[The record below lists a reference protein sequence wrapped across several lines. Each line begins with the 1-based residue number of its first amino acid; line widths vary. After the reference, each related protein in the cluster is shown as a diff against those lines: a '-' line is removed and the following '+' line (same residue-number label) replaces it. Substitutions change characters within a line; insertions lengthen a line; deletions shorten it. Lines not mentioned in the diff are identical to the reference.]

1 MRSKLFVPGSRP
13 ELFAKAMASEADAL
27 SFDLEDAVDE
37 ARKGEAR
44 RELAKFL
51 RTLPPNSGKT
61 IIVRVNGLETPHF
74 QEDIEAIV
82 GPGLDLV
89 NVPKPE
95 SPDDIREAA
104 VVIGAAERK
113 AGLHAPIGILA
124 NIESPRAYRLAAEIA
139 IADPRVK
146 GLQVGWG
153 DLIEPLNMDRY
164 NPTVIEAM
172 LVWIRIAAGEAGIF
186 AYDGAYANIKDPEGY
201 RAEAEMSRRLG
212 YLGKSAIHPTQVP
225 IANAVFRPTDMEIAH
240 SLKVVAAAAEAKQK
254 GIGAFTVNGKMID
267 GPFIRR
273 AEEVLALARRLN
285 LVSGDERSI
294 E

>member
-1 MRSKLFVPGSRP
+1 MRSKLFVPASRP

-51 RTLPPNSGKT
+51 RTLPENCGKT
-61 IIVRVNGLETPHF
+61 IIVRVNGIETPHF
-74 QEDIEAIV
+74 EEDIAAIV

-104 VVIGAAERK
+104 GVIYKAERDAK
-113 AGLHAPIGILA
+113 VANPIGILA

-139 IADPRVK
+139 TADPRVK

-153 DLIEPLNMDRY
+153 DLIEPLDIDRY

-186 AYDGAYANIKDPEGY
+186 AYDGAYANITDTEGY
-201 RAEAEMSRRLG
+201 QREAEMSRRLG
-212 YLGKSAIHPTQVP
+212 YLGKSAIHPSQVP
-225 IANAVFRPTDMEIAH
+225 LANAVFRPTDVEIAH
-240 SLKVVAAAAEAKQK
+240 SLKVVEAAARAKAE
-254 GIGAFTVNGKMID
+254 GVGAFTVNGRMID

-273 AEEVLALARRLN
+273 AEAILALARRLRLISN
-285 LVSGDERSI
+285 DERSI

>member
-13 ELFAKAMASEADAL
+13 ELFAKAMASPADAL

-74 QEDIEAIV
+74 QDDIEAIV

-124 NIESPRAYRLAAEIA
+124 NI
-139 IADPRVK
+139 
-146 GLQVGWG
+146 
-153 DLIEPLNMDRY
+153 DR
-164 NPTVIEAM
+164 
-172 LVWIRIAAGEAGIF
+172 
-186 AYDGAYANIKDPEGY
+186 
-201 RAEAEMSRRLG
+201 
-212 YLGKSAIHPTQVP
+212 KST
-225 IANAVFRPTDMEIAH
+225 
-240 SLKVVAAAAEAKQK
+240 
-254 GIGAFTVNGKMID
+254 
-267 GPFIRR
+267 
-273 AEEVLALARRLN
+273 RLN
-285 LVSGDERSI
+285 SSHSQI
-294 E
+294 